1 MMNGFGGTTLRI
13 DLATGEVRRS
23 PTPESFARSWLGA
36 RGFVA
41 RTLYDEVPRDADPLG
56 PENLLIVAP
65 GVLTG
70 SFAPCGSKLGFGC
83 ISPATNGH
91 ADSNMGGHLGPEIKY
106 AGYDMIVFE
115 HAAPEPVYLLIDDDT
130 VELRPAGSYWGK
142 GSLELEKIMKEDLG
156 EDFQIATIGP
166 AGENGVVFACI
177 THDFGRQ
184 AGRCGVGAV
193 MGSKKLK
200 AIAVRG
206 TGSLPAH
213 DLPALTKLSYD
224 IIQRTK
230 LHPNMEPW
238 QKYGTALFVSWANE
252 HGCFPSRNFQ
262 TTYHEGWEG
271 ISGEKLAQEILV
283 THKACFGCWMNCG
296 KYSRARI
303 PGKPDTYLEGPEYET
318 IALCGGSCGMTDI
331 NDVAYANYL
340 CDNLGLDTMSG
351 GNTTGFAMEC
361 YQRGI
366 ITKEDLEGHE
376 LRWGDIHDFEH
387 FIHMVAERR
396 GIGEIF
402 SRGTRGAALALGRD
416 TLRFAEQAKGMEFSG
431 YDTRWYSAQLLSYCT
446 SDIGAHHNRSWAITA
461 DIELGQDTTE
471 GKAPVVIYLQHIRPL
486 FDTWACCRLFWGELD
501 VTPEEHAE
509 AISYLT
515 GWDIDIGECMRASER
530 IWNLTRAHYL
540 ERNGGPGRR
549 HDVAPLRQIEEEVPS
564 GPAEGH
570 KVGRENFEKMLDDY
584 YRNRGWD
591 RNGNPTREVLEILDL
606 PEVADNLERL
616 GLLGEPFPEGV
627 PEVRGQKLKPKAM

>member
-1 MMNGFGGTTLRI
+1 MFGFGGTILRI
-13 DLATGEVRRS
+13 NLETGEIRRT
-23 PTPESFARSWLGA
+23 PTPESFARGWLGA

-41 RTLYDEVPRDADPLG
+41 KTIYDEVPRDADPLG
-56 PENLLIVAP
+56 PENLFIVAP

-115 HAAPEPVYLLIDDDT
+115 RVSPEPVYLLIDDDKI
-130 VELRPAGSYWGK
+130 ELRPAGKYWGK
-142 GSLELEKIMKEDLG
+142 GSLDLEAEMKKDLG

-206 TGSLPAH
+206 TGSLPVH
-213 DLPALTKLSYD
+213 DLDGLTKLTHG

-230 LHPNMEPW
+230 PHPNMEPW

-252 HGCFPSRNFQ
+252 HGCFTSRNFQ
-262 TTYHEGWEG
+262 KTVHEGWEG
-271 ISGEKLAQEILV
+271 ISGEKLAEEILV

-318 IALCGGSCGMTDI
+318 IALCGGSCGMTNI
-331 NDVAYANYL
+331 HHVAYANYL
-340 CDNLGLDTMSG
+340 CDNLGLDTMSS
-351 GNTTGFAMEC
+351 GNLIGFAMEC
-361 YQRGI
+361 FERGI
-366 ITKEDLEGHE
+366 ITKKHLEGHE
-376 LRWGDIHDFEH
+376 LRWGNIDDFEH
-387 FIHMVAERR
+387 FLRMIAARR
-396 GIGEIF
+396 GIGELF
-402 SRGTRGAALALGRD
+402 SHGTKAAAEKLGKG
-416 TLRFAEQAKGMEFSG
+416 TIAFAQQAKGMEFSG

-461 DIELGQDTTE
+461 DIELGQDTPV

-509 AISYLT
+509 AIKLLT
-515 GWDIDIGECMRASER
+515 GWDITIEECMLASEK

-540 ERNGGPGRR
+540 ERNGGPGRK
-549 HDVAPLRQIEEEVPS
+549 HDVAPLRQLEEEIPD
-564 GPAEGH
+564 GPGKGK
-570 KVGRENFEKMLDDY
+570 KVGTENFNYMLDDY
-584 YRNRGWD
+584 YANRGWD
-591 RNGNPTREVLEILDL
+591 SNGNPTREVLELLGIGHA
-606 PEVADNLERL
+606 ADNLEKR
-616 GLLGEPFPEGV
+616 GLLGKPIQGGIPK
-627 PEVRGQKLKPKAM
+627 VRGQKLKPKAM

>member
-1 MMNGFGGTTLRI
+1 MYGFGGTILRVN
-13 DLATGEVRRS
+13 LETGEIRRS
-23 PTPESFARSWLGA
+23 PTPESFAREWYGA

-41 RTLYDEVPRDADPLG
+41 KTIYDEVPRDADPLG
-56 PENLLIVAP
+56 PENLFIVAP
-65 GVLTG
+65 GVLSG

-83 ISPATNGH
+83 VSPLTNGH

-106 AGYDMIVFE
+106 AGYDMIIFE
-115 HAAPEPVYLLIDDDT
+115 RISPKPVYLFVDDDT
-130 VELRPAGSYWGK
+130 VELRPAEQYWGM
-142 GSLELEKIMKEDLG
+142 GSLELEARMKKDLG

-166 AGENGVVFACI
+166 AGENGVGFACI

-193 MGSKKLK
+193 MGSKRVK

-206 TGSLPAH
+206 TKSLPVH
-213 DLPALTKLSYD
+213 DLPGLTKHTYD

-230 LHPNMEPW
+230 PHPNMEPW

-271 ISGEKLAQEILV
+271 ISGERLAEEVLV

-331 NDVAYANYL
+331 HHVAYANYL

-351 GNTTGFAMEC
+351 GNVTGFAMEC
-361 YQRGI
+361 YERGI
-366 ITKEDLEGHE
+366 ITKDDLEGHE
-376 LRWGDIHDFEH
+376 LRWGNIDDFEH
-387 FIHMVAERR
+387 FVGMISARR
-396 GIGEIF
+396 GIGEVF
-402 SRGTRGAALALGRD
+402 AHGTRAAAQSLGRGTIE
-416 TLRFAEQAKGMEFSG
+416 FAEQAKGMEFSG

-446 SDIGAHHNRSWAITA
+446 ADIGAHHNRSWAITA
-461 DIELGQDTTE
+461 DIELGQDTPV

-486 FDTWACCRLFWGELD
+486 FDTWCCCRLFWGELD
-501 VTPEEHAE
+501 VSPEEHVDAVR
-509 AISYLT
+509 YLT
-515 GWDIDIGECMRASER
+515 GWDVTLEECMLTSER

-540 ERNGGPGRR
+540 ERNGGPGRK
-549 HDVAPLRQIEEEVPS
+549 HDVAPARQLEERIPT
-564 GPAEGH
+564 GPAEGK
-570 KVGRENFEKMLDDY
+570 KVGVENFEYMLNDY
-584 YRNRGWD
+584 YANRGWD
-591 RNGNPTREVLEILDL
+591 AEGNPTREVLETLGL
-606 PEVADNLERL
+606 PHVADNLEKR
-616 GLLGEPFPEGV
+616 GLLGKPIPGGI
-627 PEVRGQKLKPKAM
+627 PKVRGQKLKPKAM

>member
-1 MMNGFGGTTLRI
+1 MYGYGGTIVRI
-13 DLATGEVRRS
+13 NLETGEIGRS
-23 PTPESFARSWLGA
+23 PTPETFAREWLGA

-41 RTLYDEVPRDADPLG
+41 KTIYDEVPRDADPLG
-56 PENLLIVAP
+56 PENLFIIAP

-70 SFAPCGSKLGFGC
+70 SFAPCGSKVGFGC
-83 ISPATNGH
+83 VSPLTNGH
-91 ADSNMGGHLGPEIKY
+91 ADSNMGGHLGPELKF

-115 HAAPEPVYLLIDDDT
+115 RISPKPVYLFVDDDT
-130 VELRPAGSYWGK
+130 IELRPAEQYWGM
-142 GSLELEKIMKEDLG
+142 GSLDLEARMKKDLG

-166 AGENGVVFACI
+166 AGENGVAFACI

-193 MGSKKLK
+193 MGSKKIK

-206 TGSLPAH
+206 TRSLPVH
-213 DLPALTKLSYD
+213 DLPGLTKHTYD

-230 LHPNMEPW
+230 THPNMEPW

-262 TTYHEGWEG
+262 TTVHEGWEG
-271 ISGEKLAQEILV
+271 ISGEKLAEEVLV

-303 PGKPDTYLEGPEYET
+303 PGKPDAYLEGPEYET

-331 NDVAYANYL
+331 HHVAYANYL

-351 GNTTGFAMEC
+351 GNIVGFAMEC
-361 YQRGI
+361 FQRGI
-366 ITKEDLEGHE
+366 ITQKDLEGHE
-376 LRWGDIHDFEH
+376 LRWGNIDDFEH
-387 FIHMVAERR
+387 FLRMIAARR
-396 GIGEIF
+396 GIGETF
-402 SRGTRGAALALGRD
+402 SHGTRAAAQKLGRGTIE
-416 TLRFAEQAKGMEFSG
+416 FAEQAKGMEFSG

-461 DIELGQDTTE
+461 DIELGQDTPV

-486 FDTWACCRLFWGELD
+486 FDTWPCCRLFWGELD

-509 AISYLT
+509 AIKYLT
-515 GWDIDIGECMRASER
+515 GWAMTIEESMRVSEK

-540 ERNGGPGRR
+540 ERNGGPGRK
-549 HDVAPLRQIEEEVPS
+549 HDVAPLRQLEERIPN
-564 GPAEGH
+564 GPAEGR
-570 KVGRENFEKMLDDY
+570 KVGTENFEYMLNDY
-584 YRNRGWD
+584 YANRGWD
-591 RNGNPTREVLEILDL
+591 RDGNPTREVLELL
-606 PEVADNLERL
+606 GLKHAADNLEKR
-616 GLLGEPFPEGV
+616 GLLGKPIPGGI
-627 PEVRGQKLKPKAM
+627 PKVRGQKLKPKAM